1 MMKRISVLIPDAD
14 VRLPVAC
21 CLAFSQQAV
30 VHGLA
35 VNPGS
40 LLKHSRFFGSF
51 EEYEGKFDIKGW
63 LQRIGE
69 IVAQRQID
77 VVLPIAEFALKIL
90 SEHQHAV
97 SWGAKLPPLPSPHAL
112 DLVTNKATF
121 ADFLDT
127 SAIPHPPTVVVSA
140 QTPARDR
147 LSTLRFPVL
156 AKPALLSGG
165 LGIRRFEDLD
175 SLTGFFAEQLSGE
188 RWVIQSF
195 IEGHDL
201 GVNVLC
207 RDGRVVAATVQH
219 VIKPSSEPYHP
230 ASGIEIGDNPTA
242 MKIAE
247 ALVNKLGWSGVANI
261 DMRVDARDNMP
272 MVLEINGRY
281 WLSLLG
287 SLNAGVN
294 FPLLACEIC
303 LGTQGANKKPHGARY
318 FSGRESVLLS
328 LFGGGELAIRPRET
342 NLRYLDPLPIGIRLG
357 QSAAECLRT
366 RFWRLLPKPRG
377 ASA

>member
-1 MMKRISVLIPDAD
+1 MKTRSFSCNCDGREQCAPIS
-14 VRLPVAC
+14 C
-21 CLAFSQQAV
+21 
-30 VHGLA
+30 
-35 VNPGS
+35 
-40 LLKHSRFFGSF
+40 SR
-51 EEYEGKFDIKGW
+51 
-63 LQRIGE
+63 
-69 IVAQRQID
+69 
-77 VVLPIAEFALKIL
+77 
-90 SEHQHAV
+90 
-97 SWGAKLPPLPSPHAL
+97 
-112 DLVTNKATF
+112 
-121 ADFLDT
+121 
-127 SAIPHPPTVVVSA
+127 
-140 QTPARDR
+140 
-147 LSTLRFPVL
+147 PVL
-156 AKPALLSGG
+156 AKPPLSSGG
-165 LGIRRFEDLD
+165 IGIRRFEDLD
-175 SLTGFFAEQLSGE
+175 SLRSFFAEKLSGE

-201 GVNVLC
+201 GVNVLW
-207 RDGRVVAATVQH
+207 VVAATVH
-219 VIKPSSEPYHP
+219 HAIKPSSEPYHP

-342 NLRYLDPLPIGIRLG
+342 NLR
-357 QSAAECLRT
+357 
-366 RFWRLLPKPRG
+366 
-377 ASA
+377 